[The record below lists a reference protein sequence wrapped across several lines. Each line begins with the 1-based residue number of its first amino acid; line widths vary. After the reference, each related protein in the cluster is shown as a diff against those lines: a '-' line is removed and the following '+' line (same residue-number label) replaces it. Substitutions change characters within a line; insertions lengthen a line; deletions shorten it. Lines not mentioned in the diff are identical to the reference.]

1 MRRGSEDNVL
11 SNPTVIDAAGNARL
25 DGFDNTRK
33 DTVETGE
40 IGIRGKFQTGSVGH
54 TVSANFAAYSL
65 NLRSA
70 FTFGFGNGATNIY
83 NPVSIARPA
92 NTFPGGNLDAPKTTE
107 KTDLSSF
114 AVADTMSF
122 AQDRLLVT
130 LGARQQQVKDKSFDG
145 VSGAQIASYDESATT
160 PLVAFVFKATE
171 HISLYANY
179 AESLTKA
186 PIASGF
192 PPPSNA
198 GQAFPPIK
206 SKQKEVGLKY
216 DGGSVG
222 AALAYFTVDQPLALL
237 ENNVFSVDGKQR
249 NSGVELTVFGAPAK
263 NVRVLGG
270 VTLLNSEQVRTSNG
284 LNQGKD
290 AIGVPDTQLN
300 LGGEWDIPGMERL
313 TLTSRVLYTSSQFMD
328 SANEQEV
335 PSWTRVDV
343 GARYRVDMGTKLL
356 TLRAGIENLMGRDYW
371 ASVGGFPGSGYLV
384 LGNPRTYTVTATVD
398 F

>member
-1 MRRGSEDNVL
+1 L
-11 SNPTVIDAAGNARL
+11 
-25 DGFDNTRK
+25 K
-33 DTVETGE
+33 
-40 IGIRGKFQTGSVGH
+40 
-54 TVSANFAAYSL
+54 
-65 NLRSA
+65 SA
-70 FTFGFGNGATNIY
+70 FAFDSGGTTNIY
-83 NPVSIARPA
+83 RPISQPQLA
-92 NTFPGGNLDAPKTTE
+92 VTPTGNLNSPLTTE
-107 KTDLSSF
+107 KTDLASF

-122 AQDRLLVT
+122 MQDRILLT
-130 LGARQQQVKDKSFDG
+130 LGARQQQVKDKTYDTAT
-145 VSGAQIASYDESATT
+145 GAQTASYDEDAIT

-179 AESLTKA
+179 AESLTKG
-186 PIASGF
+186 PIAAAFGT
-192 PPPSNA
+192 PPTNV
-198 GQAFPPIK
+198 GQAFAPTK
-206 SKQKEVGLKY
+206 TKQKEIGLKY

-222 AALAYFTVDQPLALL
+222 ATLAYFTVDQPLSII

-249 NSGVELTVFGAPAK
+249 NKGVELTVFGAPAK

-270 VTLLNSEQVRTSNG
+270 VTLMDSEQVRTANG
-284 LNQGKD
+284 VNQGKD

-300 LGGEWDIPGMERL
+300 LGGEWDVPGMERL